1 MKEKEKERGGEER
14 VRYTREWEREKEK
27 NIKKF

>member
-14 VRYTREWEREKEK
+14 VQYTREWEREKEK